1 MPDQPHSESS
11 PAPKPPSRPPTAS
24 KPRILVAEDDDD
36 IRAVFEMVLD
46 DRYEIRCAGTAAH
59 ALAVAA
65 TWKPDVVLLDWML
78 PDASGEDVVARLR
91 AMKAGLENVPIV
103 VVSGAPTLKALAAK
117 IGAVPCPK
125 PCDVDQ
131 LTTAIELALG
141 ATQRP

>member
-1 MPDQPHSESS
+1 MPDQPDPEPIPNRS
-11 PAPKPPSRPPTAS
+11 PPRAT

-36 IRAVFEMVLD
+36 IRAVFEMVLGD
-46 DRYEIRCAGTAAH
+46 HYEIRCAGTAAH

-65 TWKPDVVLLDWML
+65 TWTPDVVLLDWTL

-91 AMKAGLENVPIV
+91 AMKDGFENVPIV